1 MRIFRVDNPHTKP
14 FAFWEWCLAEV
25 KRVRPDAI
33 FLAEAFTRPKIMYRL
48 AKLGFTQS
56 YTYFTWRN
64 SKQEL
69 TEYFTELTQPELADI
84 FRPNLWTNTP
94 DILHD
99 YLQQGG
105 RPAFIV
111 RAILAATL
119 GANWGVYGPAY
130 ELLERTPR
138 EPGSEEYLHSEK
150 YELKRW
156 ELDRPDSLR
165 DLLGRLNRIRRDAAG
180 AANQSFSGLSP
191 YRKRPT
197 AGIHETHSRWRQ
209 HCANGREF
217 GSATS
222 AFRLAGIAHRRF
234 SSGGQLSGGRFADR
248 SNCSNGKGGKPI
260 SNLIPMCSRLT
271 CF

>member
-1 MRIFRVDNPHTKP
+1 
-14 FAFWEWCLAEV
+14 
-25 KRVRPDAI
+25 
-33 FLAEAFTRPKIMYRL
+33 MYRL

-105 RPAFIV
+105 QAAFLV

-138 EPGSEEYLHSEK
+138 EAGSEEYLHSEK

-165 DLLGRLNRIRRDAAG
+165 DLLGRLNRIARTAG
-180 AANQSFSGLSP
+180 AAIQSFFGLSP

-197 AGIHETHSRWRQ
+197 AGIHETYRRWRQ

-222 AFRLAGIAHRRF
+222 AFRLAGIARRRV
-234 SSGGQLSGGRFADR
+234 SSWGKLSGGRFADR
-248 SNCSNGKGGKPI
+248 QVV
-260 SNLIPMCSRLT
+260 PMARGESLYRT
-271 CF
+271 